1 MITIERLMEDADSAL
16 CKLFTVVNNGVK
28 REVAIYDHTGEIF
41 MNGEQGVS
49 VWCDIPSGALAFFK
63 GAISAI
69 INVDEDIVC
78 TNVFFGDRCV
88 AKECAE
94 DLCGGIDLG
103 SWEVEELEDYLML
116 TTHFPASANLEEEL
130 ARRFGEFLDE
140 RFAEKTKELLA
151 CFK

>member
-1 MITIERLMEDADSAL
+1 MITIEKLMETADSAL

-28 REVAIYDHTGEIF
+28 REPAIYDHTDEIF
-41 MNGEQGVS
+41 MDGEKGVS
-49 VWCDIPSGALAFFK
+49 VWCDIPSGALTFFK

-88 AKECAE
+88 AKERAE
-94 DLCGGIDLG
+94 DLCDGIDLG
-103 SWEVEELEDYLML
+103 SWKVEEIEDYLML
-116 TTHFPASANLEEEL
+116 ATHFPAIANLEEEL

-140 RFAEKTKELLA
+140 RFAEEMKELLA